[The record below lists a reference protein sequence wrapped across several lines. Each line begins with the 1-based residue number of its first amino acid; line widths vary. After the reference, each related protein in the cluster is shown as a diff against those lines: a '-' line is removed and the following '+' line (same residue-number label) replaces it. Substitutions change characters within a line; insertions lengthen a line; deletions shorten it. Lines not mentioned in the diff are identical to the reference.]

1 MDTVLDLRDVTVV
14 VDGRKILGP
23 ISWQVEDTQR
33 WVVLGPNGGGKST
46 LVRVA
51 SLNVHPTEG
60 IVEVLGHRLGRV
72 DLRQM
77 RSRIG
82 WAANNLVD
90 QLRLQLTAEE
100 VVRCGLHGALEPWW
114 HTYRPEDTER
124 ALLLLKQVG
133 LDHSAGN
140 EFANR
145 TFGTLSSG
153 ERQRV
158 LLARTLMAEPS
169 VVILDEPNAGLDM
182 AARERLVGALDNL
195 SKDGPPWVLVTHHVE
210 EIPSSATHLLA
221 IKNGQALA
229 GGPVE
234 STLTSSLLSDLF
246 EVESSLVH
254 RDGRFTATAR
264 LTS

>member
-1 MDTVLDLRDVTVV
+1 MPAVLDLRDVAVV

-23 ISWQVEDTQR
+23 VSWQVTAQQR

-51 SLNVHPTEG
+51 SLNTHPTEG
-60 IVEVLGHRLGRV
+60 EVEVLGQRLGRV
-72 DLRQM
+72 DLRQL

-100 VVRCGLHGALEPWW
+100 VVRCGLYGALEPWW
-114 HTYRPEDTER
+114 HSYRPEDTER
-124 ALLLLKQVG
+124 ALLLLQQVG
-133 LDHSAGN
+133 LADSAGDL
-140 EFANR
+140 FGQR

-158 LLARTLMAEPS
+158 LLARTLMADPS

-182 AARERLVGALDNL
+182 AARERLVAALDNL
-195 SKDGPPWVLVTHHVE
+195 SDDGPPWVLVTHHVE

-221 IKNGQALA
+221 VKAGQVMAS
-229 GGPVE
+229 GPVAE
-234 STLTSSLLSDLF
+234 TLSSALLSELF
-246 EVESSLVH
+246 EVESSLVS

-264 LTS
+264 LR